1 MCFAS
6 IMSVRTVAYVHPM
19 AQADVSSP
27 PTDATSAIAPAMWAA
42 AGIALVYVALTA
54 FLGRDILAHLGS
66 TITHDAGDP
75 LLTAAI
81 LKWNATHV
89 PLTNEWWQ
97 LPIFHPTP
105 D

>member
-6 IMSVRTVAYVHPM
+6 IMAARTVAYVHPM
-19 AQADVSSP
+19 AQADVSTP
-27 PTDATSAIAPAMWAA
+27 AFANTELIAPATRAA
-42 AGIALVYVALTA
+42 IGIALVYIAITVVI
-54 FLGRDILAHLGS
+54 GRDTLAHLGS
-66 TITHDAGDP
+66 TVTHDTGDP

-97 LPIFHPTP
+97 LPIFHP
-105 D
+105 